1 MADYDLS
8 SEQGRLLAQE
18 LERLRVLLKENGNG
32 CADAAA
38 GEVLA
43 ILRLCPG
50 LPLDDWRGLSSSH
63 NLSEWL
69 ALPLNGDVFPQL
81 VELQKRLAELAH
93 LSDHDALTGL
103 ANRRAFERSLDLEIE
118 RSRRG
123 HTPISLVVL
132 DLDDF
137 KRVNDTYGH
146 PCGDKVLV
154 ALAEVLLQEKRRYDV
169 AARTG
174 GEEFS
179 LVLTGVGLIRAQAM
193 VERVLQAVR
202 EMDVRCGEETVRLTI
217 SAGIASYRGRVE
229 MTPADLVELADKAL
243 YEAKHSGK
251 DRYVS
256 APIPDMAAP
265 MPEATLVHSNEKK
278 FLFTG
283 IK

>member
-1 MADYDLS
+1 MVENVLDT
-8 SEQGRLLAQE
+8 EQGRKLAQE
-18 LERLRVLLKENGNG
+18 LERLRSVLKESGNA
-32 CADAAA
+32 CAEAQA
-38 GEVLA
+38 GDVLA
-43 ILRLCPG
+43 ILRFCPG
-50 LPLDDWRGLSSSH
+50 LPLDDWRALSSSH

-69 ALPLNGDVFPQL
+69 AMPLEGDLFPRL
-81 VELQKRLAELAH
+81 VELQKQLAELAH

-103 ANRRAFERSLDLEIE
+103 SNRRAFERALDLEIE

-123 HTPISLVVL
+123 HTPISLVIL

-137 KRVNDTYGH
+137 KKVNDTYGH

-154 ALAEVLLQEKRRYDV
+154 ALAEILLHEKRRYDM

-179 LVLTGVGLIRAQAM
+179 LILSGVGLLRAQAM
-193 VERVLQAVR
+193 VQRVIEAVR
-202 EMDVRCGEETVRLTI
+202 EMEVACGDATVRMTI

-229 MTPADLVELADKAL
+229 MSPAELVELADKAL
-243 YEAKHSGK
+243 YDAKHSGK
-251 DRYVS
+251 DQYVS

>member
-1 MADYDLS
+1 M
-8 SEQGRLLAQE
+8 LAQE
-18 LERLRVLLKENGNG
+18 LERLRALLKENGG
-32 CADAAA
+32 ACAEAAA
-38 GEVLA
+38 TDALA

-50 LPLDDWRGLSSSH
+50 MPMADWRALASSH

-69 ALPLNGDVFPQL
+69 AMPLEGDLYPQL
-81 VELQKRLAELAH
+81 VDLQKRLTELAH

-103 ANRRAFERSLDLEIE
+103 ANRRAFERALDLEIE

-123 HTPISLVVL
+123 HTSISLVIL

-137 KRVNDTYGH
+137 KKVNDTFGH

-154 ALAEVLLQEKRRYDV
+154 ALAEVLMHEKRRYDM

-179 LVLTGVGLIRAQAM
+179 LILTGVGMIRAQAM
-193 VERVLQAVR
+193 VERILEAVR
-202 EMDVRCGEETVRLTI
+202 EMDVRCGDAVVRLTI
-217 SAGIASYRGRVE
+217 SAGIASYKGRVE
-229 MTPADLVELADKAL
+229 MTPAELVELADKAL
-243 YEAKHSGK
+243 YEAKHTGK
-251 DRYVS
+251 DRFVS

-265 MPEATLVHSNEKK
+265 MPEASLVHSNEKK

-283 IK
+283 LK